1 MYSVQ
6 VTLFRLDPDND
17 EWFSTGQLPAKSYTC
32 GHCGHRVA
40 PAEGFHAF
48 VRGSTSAQQRSNALG
63 LSNTPQL
70 RATAHICSSCGL
82 PTVFDRNGGSQTPGP
97 LVGADIAALPN
108 DVSALYSEARK
119 ALAGGA
125 PSAAVMVCRKILMH
139 VAVEKGA
146 DENKRFVEYVDYL
159 STKGWVPPVS
169 GGEVLK
175 FIKNQGNDENHR
187 IQTSTSENAEAL
199 IKLMERFLGWVY
211 EVPALVATK
220 PSEVES
226 STKQPPQA
234 PPMIPLR

>member
-6 VTLFRLDPDND
+6 VPPFRLDPDND

-32 GHCGHRVA
+32 GHCGDRVA

-48 VRGSTSAQQRSNALG
+48 VRASTSTQQRGNALG

-82 PTVFDRNGGSQTPGP
+82 PTVFDRNGGNQTPGP

-108 DVSALYSEARK
+108 DVSGLYSEARK

-146 DENKRFVEYVDYL
+146 DENKRFVDYVDYL

-175 FIKNQGNDENHR
+175 FIKDQGNGENHE
-187 IQTSTSENAEAL
+187 IKISAPDSAAAL
-199 IKLMERFLGWVY
+199 LRLVERVLEWVY
-211 EVPALVATK
+211 EVPGLIPTK
-220 PSEVES
+220 CAES
-226 STKQPPQA
+226 SDKQPPQA